1 MEYKIIVDSC
11 CDMTPEM
18 REDSDFISVPL
29 TISFADGTT
38 FIDDKSLIQSE
49 LLDMMK
55 RHEDAPQT
63 ACPSP

>member
-29 TISFADGTT
+29 TISFA
-38 FIDDKSLIQSE
+38 L
-49 LLDMMK
+49 
-55 RHEDAPQT
+55 QT
-63 ACPSP
+63 AQHLLMIRV